1 MTRTLRVRR
10 DARGAL
16 LFEMLIALA
25 VFIATALAI
34 MAAVRQGQQSLMR
47 TIDRARAAD
56 LARSAAAEIAAGIA
70 TPDELDGPVESEAN
84 LDPTTMPAEPTGWEF
99 EIEPGLAG
107 EFGLT
112 LITVTASHIDK
123 PGARHTTRRLTT
135 LEDSAGGPGGFP
147 NAAIGSAPN
156 GTGGT
161 AGDGTGGNQP

>member
-1 MTRTLRVRR
+1 MIRGSRA
-10 DARGAL
+10 ARGAL

-70 TPDELDGPVESEAN
+70 TADELDGPVETESAA
-84 LDPTTMPAEPTGWEF
+84 DPTAMPAEPTGWEL

-123 PGARHTTRRLTT
+123 PSVRHTTRRLTT
-135 LEDSAGGPGGFP
+135 LEDTAGGPGGLP
-147 NAAIGSAPN
+147 NAAIGS
-156 GTGGT
+156 TGR
-161 AGDGTGGNQP
+161 

>member
-1 MTRTLRVRR
+1 MIRGSRA
-10 DARGAL
+10 ARGAL

-70 TPDELDGPVESEAN
+70 TADELDGPVETESAA
-84 LDPTTMPAEPTGWEF
+84 DPTAMPAEPTGWEL

-123 PGARHTTRRLTT
+123 PSVRHTTRRLTT
-135 LEDSAGGPGGFP
+135 LEDTAGGPGGPP
-147 NAAIGSAPN
+147 NAAIG
-156 GTGGT
+156 GTGS
-161 AGDGTGGNQP
+161 